1 MSLSSINNLELAKTF
16 DFTVLMAV
24 YWKDDPDLF
33 MSALSSVFQN
43 SMRPRDVLVV
53 ADGEITQ
60 ELNKVI
66 EELQEKH
73 NNLSLL
79 RLPINIGLA
88 GALNAGLAAVSSE
101 WVARADA
108 DDINHPDRFEKT
120 FSAIVDAENQPDI
133 VGTAIQEVDESGFK
147 VAVRSLPE
155 SDEEIKSFLM
165 RRNPFNHMTTVCRKE
180 PAKRAG
186 GYPELYLKE
195 DYGLWAKMI
204 SQGCRC
210 RNLPDITVTAMTGT
224 DFYARRGGF
233 RYARAEYDLQRFLY
247 KCHVKP
253 LWMAGLDILLRGGAF
268 ILPEKIRKRIYIHIL
283 RKPFSG

>member
-1 MSLSSINNLELAKTF
+1 MSALSNNNTELAKTF

-33 MSALSSVFQN
+33 RWALSSVFQN
-43 SMRPRDVLVV
+43 SMPPKQVLVV
-53 ADGEITQ
+53 VDGEITQ
-60 ELNKVI
+60 DLNKVTK
-66 EELQEKH
+66 ELQGKH
-73 NNLSLL
+73 NNLSLI
-79 RLPINIGLA
+79 RLPTNIGLA

-108 DDINHPDRFEKT
+108 DDINHPDRFEKI
-120 FSAIVDAENQPDI
+120 FSMIAKAEHQPDI
-133 VGTAIQEVDESGFK
+133 VGTAIQEVDECGSK
-147 VAVRSLPE
+147 VAVRSLPA
-155 SDEEIKSFLM
+155 SDEEIKKFLM
-165 RRNPFNHMTTVCRKE
+165 RRNPFNHMTTVFRAE

-210 RNLPDITVTAMTGT
+210 RNLPDITVNAMTGS

-233 RYARAEYDLQRFLY
+233 RYAQAEYGLQRFLY
-247 KCHVKP
+247 QCNVKP
-253 LWMAGLDILLRGGAF
+253 LWMAGIDFLLRGGVF
-268 ILPEKIRKRIYIHIL
+268 ILPEMVRRRIYIHLL
-283 RKPFSG
+283 RRPFKG